1 MNKPVYRYLANRKWR
16 EYRRPVLMQ
25 RLEQMNVI
33 PDVLPKLDPVVDV
46 QLRFRG
52 RDVQPGAFVD
62 SLQSEHAPTFKV
74 IKFTEGPMLCT
85 AAVVDSGMPP
95 PQVQKQGMHC

>member
-1 MNKPVYRYLANRKWR
+1 MG
-16 EYRRPVLMQ
+16 
-25 RLEQMNVI
+25 VI

-52 RDVQPGAFVD
+52 RNIQPGAYVG
-62 SLQSEHAPTFKV
+62 SLQSEHPPTFKV
-74 IKFTEGPMLCT
+74 VKFTEGPMLCT

-95 PQVQKQGMHC
+95 PLLQTQGMDR